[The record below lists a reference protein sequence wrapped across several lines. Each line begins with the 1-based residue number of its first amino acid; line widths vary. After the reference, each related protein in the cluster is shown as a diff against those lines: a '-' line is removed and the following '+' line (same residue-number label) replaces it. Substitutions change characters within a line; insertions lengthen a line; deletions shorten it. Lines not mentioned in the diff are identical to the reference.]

1 MSIYGYT
8 YSGFKL
14 IDFNSDNWHDDEW
27 YNWTL
32 LDSMFQASFGDVA
45 LPIVGGTANAI
56 TLDYIPDRV
65 LGNGLTV
72 VFIPTQSPTGAT
84 TISVDGNPP
93 KPLLILGNPV
103 VAGDFLAGEPVKA
116 IFDGTSFNTVAPLK
130 KFSKINIIAGPVGGI
145 PNPIADDLTISH
157 NENAGISI
165 LTPNNLN
172 ATIAF
177 ADTDHSLAGYIQ
189 YQHVTDSIVFARD
202 TLPTMVIDA
211 VGLYMA
217 RGNYR
222 MNLTGANNFQI
233 AEHAPNVTRLGSDGT
248 ANGLLID
255 NITGAVTAMN
265 GLTVVGPIV
274 GGSIDISTATGI
286 LPIAHGGTGGHDP
299 ALARANL
306 ELKALSIKDT
316 INNADWS
323 GADLAV
329 VNGGTGASDAAVALA
344 NLGGQPLDADL
355 TAIAAIATQ
364 AFGRSLLA
372 LADAAGGRGLLQ
384 TIGVAYAGFGTNAI
398 DIRLNLPDGSTLMIQ
413 GGYGTLAA
421 NTTGV
426 VAYITPYS
434 VPPVAICSG
443 GSSQTSNE
451 GDLHVHGQPTTTG
464 IPIVNSTNAVSSYT
478 WLAIGKL

>member
-56 TLDYIPDRV
+56 TLNYTPDRV
-65 LGNGLTV
+65 LANGLTV
-72 VFIPTQSPTGAT
+72 VFIPTASPTGAT

-116 IFDGTSFNTVAPLK
+116 IYDGAVFNTVAPLK

-157 NENAGISI
+157 NENAGITV

-222 MNLTGANNFQI
+222 LNLTGANNFQI

-306 ELKALSIKDT
+306 ELKALSIKDNV
-316 INNADWS
+316 NNADWS
-323 GADLAV
+323 GTDLAV
-329 VNGGTGASDAAVALA
+329 VNGGTGASDAATALT

-355 TAIAAIATQ
+355 TAIAALATQ
-364 AFGRSLLA
+364 AYGRSFLT
-372 LADAAGGRGLLQ
+372 LADAAAGLNLL
-384 TIGVAYAGFGTNAI
+384 TALGFVSASFGAGTL
-398 DIRLNLPDGSTLMIQ
+398 DVRIRLNATDTLMIQ
-413 GGYGTLAA
+413 GGTGSLAGNTLSS
-421 NTTGV
+421 
-426 VAYITPYS
+426 VAFPVPYS
-434 VPPVAICSG
+434 VAPVCVICG
-443 GSSQTSNE
+443 GDNNINNE
-451 GDLHVHGQPTTTG
+451 GDIHPYAVASTASIQ
-464 IPIVNSTNAVSSYT
+464 IVNSTDSSGVYT